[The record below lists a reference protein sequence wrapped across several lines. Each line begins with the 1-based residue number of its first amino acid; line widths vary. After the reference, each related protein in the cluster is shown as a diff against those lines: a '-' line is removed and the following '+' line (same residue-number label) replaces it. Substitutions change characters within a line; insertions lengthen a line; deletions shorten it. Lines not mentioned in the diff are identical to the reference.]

1 MQSLVTGVKYGISTA
16 GGRLPRWRSDG
27 KELFYLAADGKLMA
41 VPIHADDATFRQGV
55 AKALFQT
62 EHSVV
67 GGGGSAAFNVP
78 PNGERF
84 LLTIAGDENQ
94 TASIVV
100 VTNWLSA
107 LKP

>member
-1 MQSLVTGVKYGISTA
+1 MQSLVTTGVKWGISTA

-27 KELFYLAADGKLMA
+27 KELFYLAADGNLIA
-41 VPIHADDATFRQGV
+41 VPITDGATFRSGV

-62 EHSVV
+62 GHSVV
-67 GGGGSAAFNVP
+67 GGGASAFNVSP
-78 PNGERF
+78 DGERF